1 MKNKLTNRGDGNKWT
16 DQLHILE
23 VEMTELVNKIG
34 CGLCGKR
41 RVKGDF
47 QVWGLSGEVD
57 GVNVYCT
64 G

>member
-1 MKNKLTNRGDGNKWT
+1 
-16 DQLHILE
+16 
-23 VEMTELVNKIG
+23 MTELVNKIG